1 MNTRPTLQTKRK
13 APSKSGFRILR
24 AATRRNTRRKQRAA
38 TTAAPEELG
47 EVPGVGVAR
56 ALVVILL
63 LHVAAIAGI
72 YLHNKWNSSSD
83 LKAAVADN
91 ESKEKNPIIVPGGE
105 TDLFSKGDNY
115 ATMARKHGVS
125 EEALRRANDDATPKA
140 GMRINIPSGRRIES
154 VTPSDAVVGVIGEN
168 EGPEIEPI
176 PHNELPLIQLDNTQT
191 LPNSVPGELVEIDP
205 AVTSRTNEPVLI
217 SPRTRREE
225 PATTSTSLSSSG
237 TYTVKGGDTLWGISQ
252 KNKVSVKDLLTING
266 MKENAVLKIGKV
278 LKIPAR

>member
-24 AATRRNTRRKQRAA
+24 AATRRNSRRKQRAA

-91 ESKEKNPIIVPGGE
+91 DSKEKKPIIVPGGK
-105 TDLFSKGDNY
+105 TDLLNKGDNY
-115 ATMARKHGVS
+115 ATVARKHGVS
-125 EEALRRANDDATPKA
+125 EESLRRANNGALPRA
-140 GMRINIPSGRRIES
+140 GMRINIPGRRIES
-154 VTPSDAVVGVIGEN
+154 TTPSDAVIGVIGEN
-168 EGPEIEPI
+168 ERPEIDPI
-176 PHNELPLIQLDNTQT
+176 PHNELPLIQLDNTGT
-191 LPNSVPGELVEIDP
+191 LQNSVPGELMETEP
-205 AVTSRTNEPVLI
+205 AVSSRTNDPVLI
-217 SPRTRREE
+217 SPRTPET
-225 PATTSTSLSSSG
+225 ATRSLGSSES
-237 TYTVKGGDTLWGISQ
+237 YTVKSGDTLWGISQ

-266 MKENAVLKIGKV
+266 MKENSVLKIGKV
-278 LKIPAR
+278 LKIPVR